1 MDELKAVLEKIKSI
15 SNAENLI
22 IYGLKREGL
31 GDRVCGVSVCVIADT
46 TDKTALES
54 RLYLEIESDIAFGV
68 LIYTPSEWE
77 RLLCDPQSYASR
89 IAEKGREYGEA

>member
-1 MDELKAVLEKIKSI
+1 MDELKAVLDEIRSI

-22 IYGLKREGL
+22 VYGLKREGASE
-31 GDRVCGVSVCVIADT
+31 RVRGVSVCVIADT
-46 TDKTALES
+46 DDKTALES

-77 RLLCDPQSYASR
+77 RLLSDPQSYASR
-89 IAEKGREYGEA
+89 IAEKGRAYGEA